1 MFLWISAW
9 VFRTSTLPSFSRN
22 VVKIKI
28 HGEPVY
34 IELSYISQ
42 GHIVLSFI
50 VNLER
55 STNTIVYN
63 NIQKKLLIFTNLF
76 RDDSDDNTVYCW
88 ENLVNYY
95 CCISPLQEFHFHWNT
110 NISKYILDETPR
122 KNTDY
127 IGTIVMLTFTS

>member
-1 MFLWISAW
+1 M
-9 VFRTSTLPSFSRN
+9 
-22 VVKIKI
+22 
-28 HGEPVY
+28 Y

-63 NIQKKLLIFTNLF
+63 NIQKKLLTFTNPF
-76 RDDSDDNTVYCW
+76 RDDSGDNTVYCW
-88 ENLVNYY
+88 ENLVDYY
-95 CCISPLQEFHFHWNT
+95 CCISPLQEFHFQWNT

-127 IGTIVMLTFTS
+127 IGTIVMLAFTS